1 MQTNPSIKS
10 KLVLAYGWQGGE
22 RRKELPRK
30 DKYVYYL
37 VCGDGH
43 EYMYMSKCIELY
55 AFKYMQYIVHQLYLN
70 KAVGREGEKE
80 KKERSKGERK
90 EKGRNHG
97 RGEEGITRA

>member
-55 AFKYMQYIVHQLYLN
+55 AFKYMQYIVDLCDVVIRYINCQDVWFRCYRT
-70 KAVGREGEKE
+70 VF
-80 KKERSKGERK
+80 
-90 EKGRNHG
+90 
-97 RGEEGITRA
+97 

>member
-1 MQTNPSIKS
+1 
-10 KLVLAYGWQGGE
+10 
-22 RRKELPRK
+22 
-30 DKYVYYL
+30 
-37 VCGDGH
+37 
-43 EYMYMSKCIELY
+43 MSKCIELY
-55 AFKYMQYIVHQLYLN
+55 AFKYMQYIVRQLYLN